1 MPHLGAGGLFAEGPL
16 LGRACSFLS
25 DAVTVVLR
33 SEGGRIGISETFHLT
48 LKAGSPLTK

>member
-1 MPHLGAGGLFAEGPL
+1 MPHLGAGGLVAEGPL

-33 SEGGRIGISETFHLT
+33 SEGGRIGRAETFPLA